1 MLVIVHRLTRM
12 TVFVERTIAR
22 ERLAKKVKER
32 FKANWNLFP
41 GVWTKQDNG
50 TNRALN
56 SEQPYV

>member
-1 MLVIVHRLTRM
+1 M